1 MKTNLKLFMRSKI
14 YKSRNDIPFV
24 KFNEFVECIDGIEDP
39 EYIALQI
46 KRIFQTDDFEAF
58 DKAINAKGMLK
69 IPYKIDLAL
78 QVAENWINYDT
89 LTSESETIEFMK
101 LVLKPKWYQRKINFD
116 KISLEL
122 VEYVLQLFTYGQPK

>member
-1 MKTNLKLFMRSKI
+1 MSTKT

-24 KFNEFVECIDGIEDP
+24 KFQEFVECIEGIEDS

-46 KRIFQTDDFEAF
+46 KRIFETDDFEAF
-58 DKAINAKGMLK
+58 EKSLNTKGMTK

-101 LVLKPKWYQRKINFD
+101 LVLKPKWYQSKINFE

-122 VEYVLQLFTYGQPK
+122 VEYVLQLFIYGQPK